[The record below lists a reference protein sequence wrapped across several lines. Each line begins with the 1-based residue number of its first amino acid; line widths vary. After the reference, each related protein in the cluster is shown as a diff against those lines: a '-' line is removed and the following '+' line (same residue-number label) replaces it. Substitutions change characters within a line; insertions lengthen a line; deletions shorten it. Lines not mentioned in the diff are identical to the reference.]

1 MSVHVRMARRV
12 PDLVLK
18 LQQLARPTFVEGRWR
33 KSKISPRKLA
43 TIRKS
48 LVAEG
53 VWWPPRPLR
62 NRGADKPLKLKK
74 WERQKEER
82 QALTLLLANPR
93 VFLFS
98 ALLKMQSTTC
108 HIDNSMDISYYNN
121 S

>member
-33 KSKISPRKLA
+33 KPKISPRKLA

-62 NRGADKPLKLKK
+62 DRGADKPLKLKK

-98 ALLKMQSTTC
+98 ALPRT
-108 HIDNSMDISYYNN
+108 
-121 S
+121 